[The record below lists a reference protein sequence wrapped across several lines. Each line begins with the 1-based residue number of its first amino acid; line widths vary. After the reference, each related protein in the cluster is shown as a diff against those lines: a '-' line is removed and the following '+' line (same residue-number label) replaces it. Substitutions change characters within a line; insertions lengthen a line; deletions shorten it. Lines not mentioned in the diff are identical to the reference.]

1 MQCNIKVECKNDGY
15 IKIQVNEEN
24 KARIIL
30 KSQENK
36 TILLCTVDDILK
48 LRDMIDNFEST
59 SELFS

>member
-1 MQCNIKVECKNDGY
+1 MQCNIKIECKNDSY
-15 IKIQVNEEN
+15 IKIQVNEEH

-36 TILLCTVDDILK
+36 TILPCSIDDILK

-59 SELFS
+59 SEIFS

>member
-1 MQCNIKVECKNDGY
+1 MQINIKVEFKNDSY